1 MVKRTHKNGEEITK
15 TIFYKLQFIDCIRLF
30 ASSVSNIV
38 RNIAKKLII
47 FNLNMGMIIKIVKL
61 AEFNT
66 KVRSAVLNTHLL
78 KMV

>member
-38 RNIAKKLII
+38 RNIANKLII
-47 FNLNMGMIIKIVKL
+47 LNLSMGMIIKIVKL

>member
-38 RNIAKKLII
+38 RNIANKLII
-47 FNLNMGMIIKIVKL
+47 LNLSMGMIIKIVKL

-66 KVRSAVLNTHLL
+66 KVRSAVLNTYLL